1 MRSGRETARKW
12 CDGVALAC
20 WLAFGLA
27 CLLNWARPGMSFD
40 LVPYLGLT
48 AAADVTNDRQVQTSA
63 YEELRKIADARQWH
77 ELTEQ
82 NAYVRQMKADPLLFS
97 RDIGDYRIKWGYVG
111 LARTL
116 DRWMPP
122 YPALRLITLASLI
135 ILFCATIWLLWTSDA
150 LQSLFIIPPVLMA
163 GELNYVIGST
173 TPDMLALALA
183 ALLLVAWL
191 ASARRWS
198 FMALSACCVAV
209 RPDMIFMI
217 AGIFAAAL
225 LFRRAR
231 FTAGSAFACSVT
243 VVAVERLA
251 TSYAGWWQHVSA
263 ALYGS
268 TAVVAGAPPFSFT
281 GYAAAWLWQMV
292 RIAATGAYL
301 YVIVLLLV
309 AYVGLTKQRTS
320 ANHVQDVLFYGVLAG
335 LLGRMIVFPT
345 TEARFFLPTLF
356 MMSILLAIRLRPDF
370 SQGIASALTAWFAPL
385 RRPASSATPNE

>member
-1 MRSGRETARKW
+1 MERGPEARRW
-12 CDGVALAC
+12 CTGVAISY
-20 WLAFGLA
+20 WLVFGLA

-40 LVPYLGLT
+40 LIPYLGLT
-48 AAADVTNDRQVQTSA
+48 AAADVRNDRQVQASA

-97 RDIGDYRIKWGYVG
+97 RDIGDYRIKRGYVG

-183 ALLLVAWL
+183 ALLLASWL
-191 ASARRWS
+191 GRARWWS
-198 FMALSACCVAV
+198 VTVLSACCVAV

-225 LFRRAR
+225 LFRMGRLP
-231 FTAGSAFACSVT
+231 AGFAFGCSV
-243 VVAVERLA
+243 VVLAVERLA

-268 TAVVAGAPPFSFT
+268 TAVIAGAPAFSLS
-281 GYAAAWLWQMV
+281 GYAVAWLWQLV
-292 RIAATGAYL
+292 RIAATGTYL
-301 YVIVLLLV
+301 YVIILLLV
-309 AYVGLTKQRTS
+309 AYIGLAKQRTS
-320 ANHVQDVLFYGVLAG
+320 ANHIHDVLLYGVLAG
-335 LLGRMIVFPT
+335 CLG
-345 TEARFFLPTLF
+345 A
-356 MMSILLAIRLRPDF
+356 
-370 SQGIASALTAWFAPL
+370 
-385 RRPASSATPNE
+385 